1 MWRSRRER
9 KREGGR
15 DRKDQDL
22 FLSQFKSGHLSQMWA
37 PRGTHLSSYATP
49 QNSGLKL
56 QNQTKVAF

>member
-1 MWRSRRER
+1 MRE
-9 KREGGR
+9 EGRGS
-15 DRKDQDL
+15 KDQDL

-37 PRGTHLSSYATP
+37 PRGTQLSSYATP